1 MLSNANWRTS
11 CRRWM
16 DWRRRCKRL
25 PQCWNART
33 RSSCRSRFGN
43 ACKTRAGVSGC
54 NSVFWNYEIICGSA
68 KRGFMKRVDWFDEKT
83 HVPVIDE
90 QVQKLST
97 FVDAMADGVIDRAEL
112 EKQQSSVI
120 AAMRA
125 VEAELNDDQHAKITR
140 LLVELSAYNI
150 MRLLH
155 ELQLSRREQAF
166 NPARAT
172 S

>member
-1 MLSNANWRTS
+1 
-11 CRRWM
+11 
-16 DWRRRCKRL
+16 
-25 PQCWNART
+25 
-33 RSSCRSRFGN
+33 
-43 ACKTRAGVSGC
+43 
-54 NSVFWNYEIICGSA
+54 
-68 KRGFMKRVDWFDEKT
+68 MKRVDWFDETT

-90 QVQKLST
+90 QVQKLSV

-120 AAMRA
+120 AAMHA

-155 ELQLSRREQAF
+155 ELQLSRRQQAF
-166 NPARAT
+166 NPEKVLT
-172 S
+172 

>member
-1 MLSNANWRTS
+1 
-11 CRRWM
+11 
-16 DWRRRCKRL
+16 
-25 PQCWNART
+25 
-33 RSSCRSRFGN
+33 
-43 ACKTRAGVSGC
+43 
-54 NSVFWNYEIICGSA
+54 
-68 KRGFMKRVDWFDEKT
+68 MKRVDWFDETT

-90 QVQKLST
+90 QVQKLSV
-97 FVDAMADGVIDRAEL
+97 FVDAMADGVIDLAEL

-155 ELQLSRREQAF
+155 ELQLSRRQQAF
-166 NPARAT
+166 NPEKVLT
-172 S
+172 